1 MAQYPADEVRAA
13 ERQLPEYMVRGTEY
27 VVAAEAIGKRNEI
40 EAVIA
45 EYRSAVRELR
55 EFMTATGR
63 RAVHAEEVY
72 RILGLDPLE
81 PGTETVMR
89 HIEAVSRVLPGPSI
103 NSWWAGDWNEL
114 EHRYVLGSEK

>member
-1 MAQYPADEVRAA
+1 MAQNPTGEVRAA

-27 VVAAEAIGKRNEI
+27 VVAAEAIGKRDEI
-40 EAVIA
+40 EAVVA

-55 EFMTATGR
+55 EFMASTGHR
-63 RAVHAEEVY
+63 TVPAEDAHRA
-72 RILGLDPLE
+72 LGLDPLD

-89 HIEAVSRVLPGPSI
+89 RIEAVSRVLPGPSI
-103 NSWWAGDWNEL
+103 NSWWAGAWNEL